1 MISFHQKF
9 VLFLAGL
16 FTCFLVY
23 SCSSTSHIIPESE
36 LYPLTME
43 EISTLWDYAVNL
55 KEINEPETTEFQ
67 YIESS
72 SNKTFSVSSTT
83 RVYHFY
89 VYTDENGK
97 LLKPTESTALRMGR
111 IGIGVTA
118 TCSGSCTNIGFGS
131 CTACDS
137 ECNNNCDILPGCNQY
152 NDCTTSL
159 IGFSSKV
166 IIW

>member
-1 MISFHQKF
+1 MFSISQKF
-9 VLFLAGL
+9 VLLLAG
-16 FTCFLVY
+16 FFLCLLAY
-23 SCSSTSHIIPESE
+23 SCSTTSHVIPESE
-36 LYPLTME
+36 LYPLTMK

-55 KEINEPETTEFQ
+55 KEISEPETKEFE

-97 LLKPTESTALRMGR
+97 LLKPTESTALRKGR

-118 TCSGSCTNIGFGS
+118 ICSGSCSNTGISS

-137 ECNNNCDILPGCNQY
+137 ECNNNCDTLPGCNQY
-152 NDCTTSL
+152 DDCSTSL
-159 IGFSSKV
+159 IGFSSRV